1 MARGY
6 PAMLHRRHPQAG
18 SKAKYMID
26 AGVAEACRA
35 RCADLLARHPLYPQ
49 IQL

>member
-26 AGVAEACRA
+26 VGVAEASRA
-35 RCADLLARHPLYPQ
+35 RCTDLLAWHPQYPQ
-49 IQL
+49 VRL